1 MLTTGNG
8 RFTHTAEVQTDSTPS
23 VDRPCLRASPSLM
36 LTMIHPHAW
45 YFTNAK

>member
-8 RFTHTAEVQTDSTPS
+8 RFARTAEVQTNSTPS
-23 VDRPCLRASPSLM
+23 VDRPCLRAYLSPM
-36 LTMIHPHAW
+36 LTMSHPDAW